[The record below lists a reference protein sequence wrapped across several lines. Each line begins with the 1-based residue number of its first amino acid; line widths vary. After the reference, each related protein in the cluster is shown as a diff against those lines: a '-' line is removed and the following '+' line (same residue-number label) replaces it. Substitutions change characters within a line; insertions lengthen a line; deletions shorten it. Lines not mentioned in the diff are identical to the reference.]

1 MTDAV
6 RERCEL
12 LVNNRAAIRK
22 GFLLEKELMSVAAG
36 VIFTTAGKTA
46 DVGAMKAC
54 RKLLNK
60 HSRPLSNLRDIVEL
74 ALISKMALA
83 PSPEKY
89 LDDFLSVYKKVQQGK
104 LLEND
109 FMVLSSILILDLG
122 LQDGC
127 DEIIS
132 KANEL
137 TKRMKKDH
145 PILTS
150 TDDASFITFLAISNK
165 SVDQILA
172 DLEEGYEY
180 LTKTCKARVNADP
193 AYELCEVLAVS
204 YGDMKEKCDKVM
216 RIFNAMMKRDAEYGS
231 GSAFSSLGAFIDVD
245 AEPETVANEIV
256 EAELCL
262 KDMKGFGGMSMDRR
276 TRVMFASLIVAG
288 VYGKNLEA
296 AGNSVIANTLALV
309 WAKQI
314 ASMIST
320 ATSVASSV
328 VPAVLQAGDTGTGDA
343 GTEETKTE

>member
-12 LVNNRAAIRK
+12 LSKNRTAIRT

-36 VIFTTAGKTA
+36 LIFTTAGKEA
-46 DVGAMKAC
+46 DIAVMKSC
-54 RKLLNK
+54 RKTLNK
-60 HSRPLSNLRDIVEL
+60 NARLLSNLRDIVEL
-74 ALISKMALA
+74 ALLSKMALA

-89 LDDFLSVYKKVQQGK
+89 LDDFLAVYKKVQQGK

-109 FMVLSSILILDLG
+109 FMVLSSILILDLQ
-122 LQDGC
+122 LQDEC

-145 PILTS
+145 PLLTS
-150 TDDASFITFLAISNK
+150 TDDASFIMFLAISNK

-180 LTKTCKARVNADP
+180 LTKTCKARVNPDP

-245 AEPETVANEIV
+245 AEPETVANEIIG
-256 EAELCL
+256 AEECL
-262 KDMKGFGGMSMDRR
+262 KKMKGFGGMSMDRR

-288 VYGKNLEA
+288 IYGRNLEA
-296 AGNSVIANTLALV
+296 AGNSIIANTLALV

-314 ASMIST
+314 ASMISA
-320 ATSVASSV
+320 ATSVASSLLT
-328 VPAVLQAGDTGTGDA
+328 ASLKTET
-343 GTEETKTE
+343 TEEE